1 MTPEG
6 GRTGS
11 AARWWRG
18 RTGSAAG
25 RWRRGRTW
33 VTATRRRRWTARLL
47 AVLAVVV
54 VLPAALGGVALAGS
68 GSAGTP
74 GSINSALSW
83 MAIRDSAGVPLSQY
97 MFVTDRGGVLNP
109 GNTVLSTIISL
120 EFAGWVVIVTTAI
133 WIIGYAL
140 SFQWLASI
148 GSALEGVAANLS
160 GQLAT
165 PIMLLTAAAIG
176 AFFVGYFI
184 VRGQSAKAVAQVC
197 TMVLVAIAGPFFL
210 AHPLEDALAADGVLA
225 KGRDVGITVA
235 AGLNGTT
242 EVNPMR
248 LVATI
253 QTTLADN
260 LARRPLQVWNFGHVV
275 DDRPACGGVWTSGML
290 AGDEDRVKDGLRGCG
305 DTAAF
310 AAASNPG
317 AGQIGA
323 GLLMLVTSLIVCGLG
338 VMLAWRILRAG
349 MRTLKH
355 GIYAIF
361 GFAAGGF
368 VYGPTQS
375 FLVYNIVDG
384 LIAAAAMVVNTIAL
398 GAACL
403 FYGNLFQQAG
413 GQVMAVL
420 VISAGAG
427 LVLIVELNALNRRIA
442 GGTEWIVDRVGNAM
456 RGESGRA
463 GNGGGAMGT
472 GGNAAGTIGG
482 LGLLNTLAA
491 VSTINSSPVTEWLWA
506 GTRNPLRPRARSER
520 TMQKAL
526 WEMYG
531 APGMGGATGWMVQAQ
546 LGREQFAV
554 AARSGALHGG
564 GIDTPR
570 GAAAAIRRLRNSG
583 GLLDGAYGA
592 LTGAGFSD
600 REIMARAVR
609 SWGMMEDNAEDETLA
624 NKHLGHVVAAMQN
637 VGHSA
642 DRLVYGNGD
651 PDEMVSHLATLEAV
665 AHRWRNAHAGG
676 VTLDNGATTGPQRQY
691 VEDYMT
697 SPTKQ
702 KLLDLQKVAD
712 GDLTARPTA
721 LRSVDRNAAGRMMKW
736 IGNEHAKLTTEA
748 VDAIMANISDPQL
761 MRDARRVI
769 TAATDTDLWASGV
782 QRGTWHTLTPPGTHP
797 PDRARW
803 QRAMSPVEDRLR

>member
-1 MTPEG
+1 MTAA
-6 GRTGS
+6 S
-11 AARWWRG
+11 AVIGKA
-18 RTGSAAG
+18 T
-25 RWRRGRTW
+25 RWRRW

-47 AVLAVVV
+47 AVLALAV

-68 GSAGTP
+68 GSPSTP
-74 GSINSALSW
+74 GSVNSALSW
-83 MAIRDSAGVPLSQY
+83 MAVQDSAGVPLAQY

-176 AFFVGYFI
+176 AFFVAYFI

-235 AGLNGTT
+235 AGLNGNT

-248 LVATI
+248 LVAAI

-260 LARRPLQVWNFGHVV
+260 LARRPLQVWNFGHVI
-275 DDRPACGGVWTSGML
+275 DDRPVCGGVWTSGML
-290 AGDEDRVKDGLRGCG
+290 AGDEDRVKDGLEKC
-305 DTAAF
+305 DAAAF

-323 GLLMLVTSLIVCGLG
+323 GLLMLVTALIICGLG

-349 MRTLKH
+349 MRVLKH
-355 GIYAIF
+355 GIYSIF

-403 FYGNLFQQAG
+403 FYGNLFRQAG
-413 GQVMAVL
+413 GQVMSVL

-427 LVLIVELNALNRRIA
+427 LVLIVELNLLNRKIA
-442 GGTEWIVDRVGNAM
+442 GGTDWIVDRIGNAM

-463 GNGGGAMGT
+463 AGGGGAMGT
-472 GGNAAGTIGG
+472 GGGAGNSIGG

-506 GTRNPLRPRARSER
+506 GTRNPLRPRAHAER
-520 TMQKAL
+520 GMQQAL
-526 WEMYG
+526 WGMYN
-531 APGMGGATGWMVQAQ
+531 APGLGGPTGWMVQAQ
-546 LGREQFAV
+546 LGREQLAV
-554 AARSGALHGG
+554 AARSGAVHGG

-583 GLLDGAYGA
+583 GLLDSAYGA
-592 LTGAGFSD
+592 LTGAGFAD

-624 NKHLGHVVAAMQN
+624 NKHLGHVVAAMQI
-637 VGHSA
+637 VGHAS
-642 DRLVYGNGD
+642 DRLMAGNGD

-665 AHRWRNAHAGG
+665 ANRWRNAHAGG
-676 VTLDNGATTGPQRQY
+676 VTLDGGAVTGAQRRY
-691 VEDYMT
+691 VEDYMRN
-697 SPTKQ
+697 PTMQ
-702 KLLDLQKVAD
+702 KLKDLQSVAD
-712 GDLTARPTA
+712 GDSSTAPTA
-721 LRSVDRNAAGRMMKW
+721 LHSIDRNAAGRMMKW
-736 IGNEHAKLTTEA
+736 IGNEHAKRTTEA
-748 VDAIMANISDPQL
+748 VDSILRDISDPQR
-761 MRDARRVI
+761 MRDARAVI
-769 TAATDTDLWASGV
+769 HAATDTDLWSSGV
-782 QRGTWHTLTPPGTHP
+782 ERGTWHTVTPPSTH
-797 PDRARW
+797 RADVAAWR
-803 QRAMSPVEDRLR
+803 RAMAPVEERLR

>member
-1 MTPEG
+1 MTTER
-6 GRTGS
+6 GRAGS
-11 AARWWRG
+11 AARWWR
-18 RTGSAAG
+18 
-25 RWRRGRTW
+25 RGRSW

-47 AVLAVVV
+47 AVLALTV
-54 VLPAALGGVALAGS
+54 VLPAALGGAALAGS

-74 GSINSALSW
+74 GSVNSALSW
-83 MAIRDSAGVPLSQY
+83 MAVKDSAGVPLSQY

-120 EFAGWVVIVTTAI
+120 EFAGWAVIVTTAI

-176 AFFVGYFI
+176 AFFVAYFI

-235 AGLNGTT
+235 AGLNGNT

-260 LARRPLQVWNFGHVV
+260 LARRPLQVWNFGHVI

-290 AGDEDRVKDGLRGCG
+290 SGSEDRVKDGLQSCG

-310 AAASNPG
+310 VSASNPG

-323 GLLMLVTSLIVCGLG
+323 GLLMLLTALIICGLG

-349 MRTLKH
+349 MRVLKH
-355 GIYAIF
+355 GIYSIF

-403 FYGNLFQQAG
+403 FYGNLFRQAG
-413 GQVMAVL
+413 GQVMSVL

-427 LVLIVELNALNRRIA
+427 LVLIVELNLLNRKIA
-442 GGTEWIVDRVGNAM
+442 GGTDWIVDRIGNAM
-456 RGESGRA
+456 RGENGRA
-463 GNGGGAMGT
+463 GGGAMGT
-472 GGNAAGTIGG
+472 GGGGGATSIGG

-491 VSTINSSPVTEWLWA
+491 VSTINSSPATEWVW
-506 GTRNPLRPRARSER
+506 GGIRNPLRPRARMEKA
-520 TMQKAL
+520 MQKSM
-526 WEMYG
+526 WEYYA
-531 APGMGGATGWMVQAQ
+531 APGLGGATGWMAQAQ
-546 LGREQFAV
+546 LNREQFAV
-554 AARSGALHGG
+554 AARAGAEHGG
-564 GIDTPR
+564 GLDTPR

-637 VGHSA
+637 VGHAA
-642 DRLVYGNGD
+642 DRLVFGHNGD
-651 PDEMVSHLATLEAV
+651 PDEMVAHLATLESV
-665 AHRWRNAHAGG
+665 AQRWRLAHAGG
-676 VTLDNGATTGPQRQY
+676 VTLDGGAAIGAQRRY
-691 VEDYMT
+691 VEDYMRD
-697 SPTKQ
+697 PTKT
-702 KLLDLQKVAD
+702 KLEALQNVAD
-712 GDLTARPTA
+712 GNRTSIPPT
-721 LRSVDRNAAGRMMKW
+721 LHSVDRDAAGRMMKW

-748 VDAIMANISDPQL
+748 VDAIMADVSDPHR
-761 MRDARRVI
+761 MRYARRVI
-769 TAATDTDLWASGV
+769 TAATDTDLWSSGV
-782 QRGTWHTLTPPGTHP
+782 NRTPWHTLQPPGTHR
-797 PDRARW
+797 PDVAAWRRAL
-803 QRAMSPVEDRLR
+803 SPVAERLR

>member
-1 MTPEG
+1 MTPERG
-6 GRTGS
+6 AAGRTV
-11 AARWWRG
+11 A
-18 RTGSAAG
+18 
-25 RWRRGRTW
+25 RWRRGRAW
-33 VTATRRRRWTARLL
+33 VGATRRRRWSARLL
-47 AVLAVVV
+47 AVLALAV

-68 GSAGTP
+68 GSPGTP
-74 GSINSALSW
+74 GSVNSALSW
-83 MAIRDSAGVPLSQY
+83 MAIRDSAGVPLAQY
-97 MFVTDRGGVLNP
+97 LFVTDRGGVLNP

-120 EFAGWVVIVTTAI
+120 EFAGWLVIVTTAI

-148 GSALEGVAANLS
+148 GSALEGVATNLS

-165 PIMLLTAAAIG
+165 PIMLVTAAAIG
-176 AFFVGYFI
+176 AFFVAYFI

-235 AGLNGTT
+235 AGLNGST

-253 QTTLADN
+253 QATLADN

-275 DDRPACGGVWTSGML
+275 DDRPACGAVWTAGML
-290 AGDEDRVKDGLRGCG
+290 AGDEDRVKDGLRSCG
-305 DTAAF
+305 DTTAAGS
-310 AAASNPG
+310 ASNPG

-323 GLLMLVTSLIVCGLG
+323 GLLMLVTSLIICGLG

-355 GIYAIF
+355 GIYSIF

-427 LVLIVELNALNRRIA
+427 LVLIVELNALNKRLA
-442 GGTEWIVDRVGNAM
+442 GGTEWIVDRIGNAM
-456 RGESGRA
+456 RGENGRA
-463 GNGGGAMGT
+463 GSGGGAMGT
-472 GGNAAGTIGG
+472 GGHAAGSIGG

-506 GTRNPLRPRARSER
+506 GTRNPLRPRARAER
-520 TMQKAL
+520 GMQQAL
-526 WEMYG
+526 WGMYN
-531 APGMGGATGWMVQAQ
+531 APGLGGPTGWMVQAQ
-546 LGREQFAV
+546 LGREQLAV
-554 AARSGALHGG
+554 AARAGAVHGG

-583 GLLDGAYGA
+583 GLLDSAYGA
-592 LTGAGFSD
+592 LTGAGFAD

-642 DRLVYGNGD
+642 DRLLAGHGD

-665 AHRWRNAHAGG
+665 ATRWRNAHAGG
-676 VTLDNGATTGPQRQY
+676 VTLDGGAATGAQRRY
-691 VEDYMT
+691 VLDYMRN
-697 SPTKQ
+697 PTAK
-702 KLLDLQKVAD
+702 KLDELKKVAD
-712 GDLTARPTA
+712 GDRTSVPAA
-721 LRSVDRNAAGRMMKW
+721 LRSIDRNAAGRMMKW
-736 IGNEHAKLTTEA
+736 IGNEHARLTTEA
-748 VDAIMANISDPQL
+748 VDAMMANISDPQR
-761 MRDARRVI
+761 MREARRVI
-769 TAATDTDLWASGV
+769 TAATDTDMWSSGV
-782 QRGTWHTLTPPGTHP
+782 ERGTWHTVTPPGTHR
-797 PDRARW
+797 PDMAAWRA
-803 QRAMSPVEDRLR
+803 ALTPVAERLR

>member
-1 MTPEG
+1 MTTERGRAG
-6 GRTGS
+6 G
-11 AARWWRG
+11 AARWWRRG
-18 RTGSAAG
+18 RTGSALA
-25 RWRRGRTW
+25 RWRRGRSW

-47 AVLAVVV
+47 AVLALAV
-54 VLPAALGGVALAGS
+54 VLPAALGGAALAGS
-68 GSAGTP
+68 GSPSTP
-74 GSINSALSW
+74 GSVNSALSW
-83 MAIRDSAGVPLSQY
+83 MAVRDSAGVPLSQY

-165 PIMLLTAAAIG
+165 PIMLITAAAIG
-176 AFFVGYFI
+176 AFFVAYFI

-197 TMVLVAIAGPFFL
+197 TMVLVALAGPFFL

-235 AGLNGTT
+235 AGLNGST
-242 EVNPMR
+242 EVNPLR

-260 LARRPLQVWNFGHVV
+260 LARRPLQVWNFGHVL
-275 DDRPACGGVWTSGML
+275 DDRPACGGVWTAGML
-290 AGDEDRVKDGLRGCG
+290 SGDEDRVKDGLQSCG
-305 DTAAF
+305 DNAAF
-310 AAASNPG
+310 VSASNPG

-355 GIYAIF
+355 GIYSIF

-384 LIAAAAMVVNTIAL
+384 LIAAAMMVVDTIAL
-398 GAACL
+398 GAVCL

-427 LVLIVELNALNRRIA
+427 LVVIVEMRALNKRIM
-442 GGTEWIVDRVGNAM
+442 GGSEWMVDRIGTAM
-456 RGESGRA
+456 RGEGGR
-463 GNGGGAMGT
+463 GGGGGGGGMGVGAGQAM
-472 GGNAAGTIGG
+472 GG

-491 VSTINSSPVTEWLWA
+491 ISTVNSSPATEWLW
-506 GTRNPLRPRARSER
+506 GGVRNPLRPRAFAEKA
-520 TMQKAL
+520 MQKSM
-526 WEMYG
+526 WEYYA
-531 APGMGGATGWMVQAQ
+531 APGLGGATGWMVQAQ
-546 LGREQFAV
+546 LNREQFAV
-554 AARSGALHGG
+554 AARAGAQHGG

-609 SWGMMEDNAEDETLA
+609 SWGMMEDNAEDETLT
-624 NKHLGHVVAAMQN
+624 NRHLGHVVAAMQN
-637 VGHSA
+637 AGHSG
-642 DRLVYGNGD
+642 DRLLAGNGD
-651 PDEMVSHLATLEAV
+651 PDEMVAHLATLEAV
-665 AHRWRNAHAGG
+665 AARWRNAHAGG
-676 VTLDNGATTGPQRQY
+676 VTLDGGAVSGVQRRY
-691 VEDYMT
+691 VEDYMRN
-697 SPTKQ
+697 PTME
-702 KLLDLQKVAD
+702 KLTNLQKVAD
-712 GDLTARPTA
+712 GDRKKVPLS
-721 LRSVDRNAAGRMMKW
+721 LSSVDRNAAGRMMKW
-736 IGNEHAKLTTEA
+736 IGNEHARLTTEA
-748 VDAIMANISDPQL
+748 VDSVLANVSDPQR
-761 MRDARRVI
+761 MRDARAVI
-769 TAATDTDLWASGV
+769 TAATDTDLWSSGV
-782 QRGTWHTLTPPGTHP
+782 KRGTWHTLTPPGTHR
-797 PDRARW
+797 PDVAAW
-803 QRAMSPVEDRLR
+803 QRAMGPVEERLR